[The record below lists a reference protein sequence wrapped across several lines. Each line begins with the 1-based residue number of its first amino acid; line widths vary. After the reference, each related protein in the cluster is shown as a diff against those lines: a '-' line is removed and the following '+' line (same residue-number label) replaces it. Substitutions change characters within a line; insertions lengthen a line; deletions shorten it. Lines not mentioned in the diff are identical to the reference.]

1 VSVPDRANG
10 PNAPIGANGAH
21 GANGVQGAQG
31 ESRSRVAAVAPVESV
46 NPVAAGGS
54 AASVALGDTPP
65 FAALADEDLAVFLDM
80 SNEIFGVFDLK
91 QGVVWSNG
99 AAAALLGYGEQEL
112 ARVSLVDLIH
122 PDDLVEA
129 LALFDQPAGDAEPSG
144 IQSRYRC
151 KDGSW
156 RWLEW
161 TARIA
166 PESGL
171 VYGAARD
178 VTSHHVAQTALRANE
193 ARLQAILD
201 HSSANIF
208 VKDRME
214 RFVLV
219 NEAFLRACG
228 LEREGVLGKTAGE
241 IWPDTPVDDND
252 RRVLDDGEA
261 FTHDD
266 VVPRQDG
273 PHVMMTARFPLLDT
287 SGAVTGMA
295 AIATDITDWTKVQTA
310 LAERQRLLDTVI
322 RACPDIVTVV
332 DGEGRVREIS
342 EASSRILGYDL
353 RDPVRGEIESLVHP
367 EDLALVREEVSRVFV
382 DPDAQL
388 DVKCRV
394 RHADG
399 RWVVLDTRG
408 QAIVGDDGKTA
419 GAVVVSRDVTDELE
433 VEAEMH
439 VALEMAEQASK
450 AKSDFLSRMSHE
462 LRTPLN
468 SVLGFS
474 QLLEMDELPDHHGE
488 AVGHI
493 MRAGRHLL
501 NLIDEVL
508 DIARIESG
516 NLELLLEPV
525 SIRQVL
531 RDAVDLA
538 RPLAERREITVV
550 ADLEACPDSFHIL
563 ADRRRLLQVMLNL
576 LSNAVK
582 YNRIGGRVGIS
593 VAAVSTDLIRITVT
607 DTGNG
612 IRTEDIDRVFEPF
625 DRLGAETSGVE
636 GTGVGLTLSRYLVER
651 MGGSIEVHSTLGE
664 GTSFSIDLPTATA
677 PDVPARGAELQLGQ
691 TSGVTTMHV
700 LHIED
705 NLANLELV
713 EQVLTRSGA
722 VELLA
727 AMSGSLG
734 LELAREHHPDLI
746 LLDLHLPDMPG
757 TELLDVLQSDPRTA
771 DIPVVVVTADATPS
785 QIERLRDVGV
795 AAYLTKPIDI
805 RELLGVV
812 GLVSARQGDLP

>member
-1 VSVPDRANG
+1 VSR
-10 PNAPIGANGAH
+10 
-21 GANGVQGAQG
+21 
-31 ESRSRVAAVAPVESV
+31 RRVAPAPG
-46 NPVAAGGS
+46 A
-54 AASVALGDTPP
+54 ALGAVGTDPAATSPGPGALDPAFAGPAAMGPADTPP
-65 FAALADEDLAVFLDM
+65 LAALADEDLAVFLDM
-80 SNEIFGVFDLK
+80 SNEIFGVFDLE
-91 QGVVWSNG
+91 QGVVWTNG
-99 AAAALLGYGEQEL
+99 AAAALLGYDEEEL
-112 ARVSLVDLIH
+112 AQVSLVDLIH
-122 PDDLVEA
+122 RDDLVEA
-129 LALFDQPAGDAEPSG
+129 LSLFDRPEGDAEPSG

-166 PESGL
+166 PETGL

-178 VTSHHVAQTALRANE
+178 VTDHHVAQAALGANE

-201 HSSANIF
+201 HSNAAIF
-208 VKDRME
+208 VKDRVG
-214 RFVLV
+214 RYVLV
-219 NEAFLRACG
+219 NEAFLRASK
-228 LEREGVLGKTAGE
+228 LDRSEVLGRTASE
-241 IWPDTPVDDND
+241 IWPGAPIDDSD
-252 RRVLDDGEA
+252 WRVLDDGEA
-261 FTHDD
+261 FTRDD
-266 VVPRQDG
+266 IVHLDDG
-273 PHVMMTARFPLLDT
+273 PHVMMTARFPLLDA

-295 AIATDITDWTKVQTA
+295 AISTDITDWTKVQAA
-310 LAERQRLLDTVI
+310 LGERQRLLDTVI

-332 DGEGRVREIS
+332 DGQGRVREIS
-342 EASSRILGYDL
+342 EASARILGYDL
-353 RDPVRGEIESLVHP
+353 RDPVHGELESLVHP
-367 EDLALVREEVSRVFV
+367 EDLARVRDEVGEVFS

-394 RHADG
+394 HHADG

-439 VALEMAEQASK
+439 VAVEAAEQASK

-525 SIRQVL
+525 AIRQVL
-531 RDAVDLA
+531 TDAIDLT
-538 RPLAERREITVV
+538 RPLAERRDIAVV
-550 ADLEACPDSFHIL
+550 ADLEPCPDTLHVL

-582 YNRIGGRVGIS
+582 YNRTGGRVGVS
-593 VAAVSTDLIRITVT
+593 AAAAAPELIRITVT

-612 IRTEDIDRVFEPF
+612 IRSEDIDRVFEPF
-625 DRLGAETSGVE
+625 DRLGAESSGVE

-651 MGGSIEVHSTLGE
+651 MGGAIDVHSVLGE
-664 GTSFSIDLPTATA
+664 GTTFSVDLPTAA
-677 PDVPARGAELQLGQ
+677 PPEVPVPAPRSQLGEAPSVA
-691 TSGVTTMHV
+691 TLRV

-713 EQVLTRSGA
+713 EQVLTRSGV

-734 LELAREHHPDLI
+734 LELAREHHPHLV

-757 TELLDVLQSDPRTA
+757 TELLDALQSDPRTA

-785 QIERLRDVGV
+785 QIERLRDIGV

-805 RELLGVV
+805 RDLLGVV
-812 GLVSARQGDLP
+812 ESVTRIGSLP